1 MKCVWKALLIVL
13 AITLTTACG
22 RKSRPLGDE
31 AREEKEPPRLVFFEQ
46 TDEHHLRLELNQTVD
61 ASTAEEEEN
70 YLIEG
75 PGEPRVLL
83 ARRES
88 GAGTVLLL
96 DVTGLEPGGEYVVY
110 ARNLRGENGA
120 RIETLRREFGATE
133 TVDEQPPSVVTRG
146 PEGRC
151 PDHPAI
157 TAVFNEAVRPGPEF
171 TAQLAEILET
181 DEPDAGEEEEED
193 QTVTGEPEAGT
204 GNETEE
210 GENELELG
218 PTVELEADFT
228 GDEVRLFPA
237 DALEPG
243 KRYQVS
249 LSGVLDTAG
258 NVAEEAVW
266 SFTVREAAEGQTL
279 SVSLRSADGTPL
291 PPGLELTLSRDND
304 DGAVVRLRPE
314 DDSVTIAGLEPL
326 PARRSP
332 YLAVEAEAGGYRYRG
347 FYDEDGDGRPDRLGT
362 TEAGSEREVELVLK
376 REDVRGPELGLE
388 QAPLQAANT
397 LALVAAALDESGV
410 ELVEAFLDVPG
421 ADGAGLAFGLPPRGA
436 GWGARRLEALLAL
449 PTAEWEPGE
458 SRVLYY
464 HARDGRGNWSPL
476 QRLEVQRPGE
486 VATFSGRLLLDGEPI
501 AGGMIRLCDADG
513 RLSALDAS
521 DEYGR
526 FTLPRPESAE
536 ATIEAGLIHEGLLHL
551 VRRDELTIPADGE
564 DLLEL
569 ELLPYPRLTDLTA
582 TLTRYQRDAGLSLPE
597 DHVLIEARLTTP
609 PGYRF
614 EYELELDGERF
625 PLSPSGGGRLS
636 TFLRADELP
645 LPTAAPPRLI
655 ATPHRITGEPV
666 DAEADDSAPD
676 TAEPPSHPPLVIE
689 DPALA
694 LTKLPF
700 TEVDAADEG
709 RAIRIGWTP
718 LYGVA
723 GYRLALI
730 PAAEFGPESLPD
742 GGAWNSG
749 TEPLRSGELLL
760 PEGEV
765 TDYWGVPAGTRYVVA
780 LGVLGLDGDTAWSF
794 GELIHP

>member
-1 MKCVWKALLIVL
+1 MKRVGKALLIVL

-46 TDEHHLRLELNQTVD
+46 TDEHHLRLELNQAVD
-61 ASTAEEEEN
+61 AATAGDEAN
-70 YLIEG
+70 YALEG

-83 ARRES
+83 ARREP

-96 DVTGLEPGGEYVVY
+96 DVSGLEPGGEYVVY

-133 TVDEQPPSVVTRG
+133 TADEQPPRVVARS

-151 PDHPAI
+151 PDRPAI
-157 TAVFNEAVRPGPEF
+157 TAVFNEAVRQGPEF
-171 TAQLAEILET
+171 TAQLAEVLET
-181 DEPDAGEEEEED
+181 DEPVAGGDEAEAEAEDETMTDLEEEEGAES
-193 QTVTGEPEAGT
+193 G
-204 GNETEE
+204 
-210 GENELELG
+210 NELELG
-218 PTVELEADFT
+218 PAVELEAEFN
-228 GDEVRLFPA
+228 GDEVRLFPTG
-237 DALEPG
+237 ALEPG
-243 KRYQVS
+243 GRYQVS

-258 NVAEEAVW
+258 NLAEEAAW

-291 PPGLELTLSRDND
+291 PPGLELTLSRERD

-314 DDSVTIAGLEPL
+314 DDSVTITGLEPL

-332 YLAVEAEAGGYRYRG
+332 YVSIEVEAGGYRYRG

-362 TEAGSEREVELVLK
+362 TEAGGERAIELVLV

-388 QAPLQAANT
+388 AAPLQTANT
-397 LALVAAALDESGV
+397 LGLIATTLDENGV

-421 ADGAGLAFGLPPRGA
+421 SDGTGLAFRTPPRGA

-449 PTAEWEPGE
+449 PTADWEPGE
-458 SRVLYY
+458 RRVLYY
-464 HARDGRGNWSPL
+464 HTRDGRGNWSPL
-476 QRLEVQRPGE
+476 RRLEVQRPEE
-486 VATFSGRLLLDGEPI
+486 VPGFSGRLLLDGEPI

-513 RLSALDAS
+513 RLLALDAS

-536 ATIEAGLIHEGLLHL
+536 ATLEAGLIHEGLLHL
-551 VRRDELTIPADGE
+551 VRREDLTIAADDDGP
-564 DLLEL
+564 LEL
-569 ELLPYPRLTDLTA
+569 ELLPYPRVTGLTA
-582 TLTRYQRDAGLSLPE
+582 TLTRYQRDTGLSLPE

-614 EYELELDGERF
+614 KYELELDGERF
-625 PLSPSGGGRLS
+625 PLSPSDGGRLS

-645 LPTAAPPRLI
+645 LPATAPPRLI
-655 ATPHRITGEPV
+655 ATPHHSSEEPV
-666 DAEADDSAPD
+666 EAERAAPE
-676 TAEPPSHPPLVIE
+676 TATLPSHAPLIIE
-689 DPALA
+689 DPALT

-718 LYGVA
+718 LYGVT

-730 PAAEFGPESLPD
+730 PVAEFGPESLPD

-749 TEPLRSGELLL
+749 PEPLRSGELLL

-780 LGVLGLDGDTAWSF
+780 LGVIGLDGDTAWSF